1 VVRAVLQRRDPGA
14 AREEILADLD
24 DIKTAVHDRFPGARA
39 RLDQLD
45 SHLAT
50 VRMVVEHIHE
60 EAARAAEG
68 N

>member
-1 VVRAVLQRRDPGA
+1 MDL
-14 AREEILADLD
+14 EEILTFFNDVR
-24 DIKTAVHDRFPGARA
+24 TAMHDRFPEARA
-39 RLDQLD
+39 RLEQLD

-50 VRMVVEHIHE
+50 VAMVVEHIHE